1 MSIAP
6 SSAMFQFLIAYA
18 LVMVTPGSIMLA
30 TGSLAA
36 FHGIGRTLPFIL
48 GIGAGT
54 GGVVALLGLASG
66 SLLST
71 LPPVLLQ
78 QAGAIVLLCMAVAMI
93 RMPLCP
99 ASQPCD
105 CKGSSR
111 ALVVAGA
118 MTVMSSPFTPAFA
131 ASMFAGPWF
140 ELRTPA
146 MVFMLALVICLAN
159 LSWYFLVA
167 AILSRPPARA
177 VILRRQGLFRVVAA
191 GFLSLFA
198 LSSIMN
204 SLEIRPGF

>member
-1 MSIAP
+1 MSAAL
-6 SSAMFQFLIAYA
+6 SSAMFQFLFAYT

-66 SLLST
+66 SLLSA
-71 LPPVLLQ
+71 LPPMLLQ
-78 QAGAIVLLCMAVAMI
+78 QAGAVVLLGMALAMV
-93 RMPLCP
+93 RMPPCS
-99 ASQPCD
+99 ASQLHG

-118 MTVMSSPFTPAFA
+118 MTALSSPFTPAFA

-159 LSWYFLVA
+159 LTWYFLVA

-177 VILRRQGLFRVVAA
+177 AILRRQGLFRVTAA
-191 GFLSLFA
+191 GFLCLFA
-198 LSSIMN
+198 LSSIMS

>member
-6 SSAMFQFLIAYA
+6 SSAMFQFLFAYA

-36 FHGIGRTLPFIL
+36 LHGIARTLPFIL

-66 SLLST
+66 SLFSALS
-71 LPPVLLQ
+71 PMLLQ
-78 QAGAIVLLCMAVAMI
+78 QAGAVVLLCMAAAMI
-93 RMPLCP
+93 RMPLYP
-99 ASQPCD
+99 ASRSCE
-105 CKGSSR
+105 CRGSR
-111 ALVVAGA
+111 TLVVAGA
-118 MTVMSSPFTPAFA
+118 MTAMSSPFTPAFA

-159 LSWYFLVA
+159 LTWYFLVA
-167 AILSRPPARA
+167 TILSRPPARA
-177 VILRRQGLFRVVAA
+177 AILRRQGLFRVAAA
-191 GFLSLFA
+191 GFLCLFA
-198 LSSIMN
+198 VSSIMN